1 MDGPRPVTLDEWEA
15 AAREVLPAGVF
26 DYIAGGAGAERTL
39 ADNEAAFGRMRVWP
53 RVLQRSGSPDPS
65 TEILGM
71 PLAFPVVVA
80 PWAFQSQV
88 HPDGEQATARAVAEL
103 GTAMCVSST
112 VLDGLEQVA
121 AAGDILWWQ
130 VYIWRD
136 REATAALLRRA
147 QAAGYRAVVWTVD
160 VPALGLRYRD
170 ARNGFQLPVGPAGTS
185 HEFDPAISWDDL
197 VWIRDQ
203 VPGMPVLVKGVVRPD
218 DARSAIDHGADGI
231 VVSNHGGRQLD
242 RSPAS
247 LDALP
252 GVVSAVEGRVPVLV
266 DGGVRHGVD
275 VLIALALGAA
285 AVLVARPTAWG
296 LAVDGQAG
304 VEAVLGFLRDGF
316 VNAMANAGCRT
327 VADIEASLLMPGGVG
342 NSV

>member
-1 MDGPRPVTLDEWEA
+1 MDGTRPVTIEEWEA
-15 AAREVLPAGVF
+15 VARDVLPAGVF

-39 ADNEAAFGRMRVWP
+39 TENEAAFERMRVWP
-53 RVLQRSGSPDPS
+53 RMLRASGSPDPR
-65 TEILGM
+65 TQVLGM
-71 PLAFPVVVA
+71 PLAFPVAIA

-88 HPDGEQATARAVAEL
+88 HPEGERATAAAAAAM

-112 VLDGLEQVA
+112 VLGGLEGVA

-130 VYIWRD
+130 LYIWRD
-136 REATAALLRRA
+136 REASAGLLRRA
-147 QAAGYRAVVWTVD
+147 QAAGFRAVVWTVD
-160 VPALGLRYRD
+160 VPVLGRRHRD
-170 ARNGFQLPVGPAGTS
+170 TRSGFVLPVGPAGTPQ
-185 HEFDPAISWDDL
+185 EFDPDISWADL
-197 VWIRDQ
+197 AWIRDQ
-203 VPGMPVLVKGVVRPD
+203 VPGMPILVKGVLRPD
-218 DARSAIDHGADGI
+218 DAEAAIEHGADGI

-242 RSPAS
+242 RAPAS

-252 GVVSAVEGRVPVLV
+252 GVVAVVNGRIPVLM
-266 DGGVRHGVD
+266 DGGVRDGVD
-275 VLIALALGAA
+275 VLVAMALGAT

-327 VADIEASLLMPGGVG
+327 VADIDAGLLRPT
-342 NSV
+342 

>member
-15 AAREVLPAGVF
+15 AARDVLSPGLF
-26 DYIAGGAGAERTL
+26 GYIAGGAGAEQTL
-39 ADNEAAFGRMRVWP
+39 ADNEAAFERMRIWP

-71 PLAFPVVVA
+71 PLAFPVAIA
-80 PWAFQSQV
+80 PWAFQWQV
-88 HPDGEQATARAVAEL
+88 HPDGEQATARAAAAL
-103 GTAMCVSST
+103 GAAMCVSST
-112 VLDGLEQVA
+112 VLDGLEHVA

-130 VYIWRD
+130 LYIWRD

-147 QAAGYRAVVWTVD
+147 QAAGYRALVWTVD
-160 VPALGLRYRD
+160 VPALGLRHRD
-170 ARNGFQLPVGPAGTS
+170 TRTEFSLPVGPVGTS
-185 HEFDPAISWDDL
+185 HEFDPEISWDDL
-197 VWIRDQ
+197 AWIRDQ
-203 VPGMPVLVKGVVRPD
+203 VPGMPVLVKGVLRPD
-218 DARSAIDHGADGI
+218 DAQAAIDHGADGV

-242 RSPAS
+242 RSPAT

-252 GVVSAVEGRVPVLV
+252 GVVAAVDGRVPVLV

-304 VEAVLGFLRDGF
+304 VEAVLAFLRDGF
-316 VNAMANAGCRT
+316 VNAMAIAGCRM
-327 VADIEASLLMPGGVG
+327 VADIDAALLRPE
-342 NSV
+342 

>member
-1 MDGPRPVTLDEWEA
+1 MDGARPVTIEEWEA
-15 AAREVLPAGVF
+15 VAREVLPVGVF

-39 ADNEAAFGRMRVWP
+39 AENEAAFERLRVWP
-53 RVLQRSGSPDPS
+53 RMLRASGSPDPH
-65 TEILGM
+65 TEVLGM
-71 PLAFPVVVA
+71 PLAFPIAIA

-88 HPDGEQATARAVAEL
+88 HPGGERATAAAAAAM

-112 VLDGLEQVA
+112 VLDGLEDVA
-121 AAGDILWWQ
+121 AAGGILWWQ
-130 VYIWRD
+130 LYIWRD
-136 REATAALLRRA
+136 REASAALLRRA
-147 QAAGYRAVVWTVD
+147 QAAGFRAVVWTVD
-160 VPALGLRYRD
+160 VPVLGLRHRD
-170 ARNGFQLPVGPAGTS
+170 TRSGFVLPVGPAGTPQ
-185 HEFDPAISWDDL
+185 EFDPDISWADL
-197 VWIRDQ
+197 AWIRDQ
-203 VPGMPVLVKGVVRPD
+203 VPGMPILVKGVLRPD
-218 DARSAIDHGADGI
+218 DAEAAIEHGADGI

-252 GVVSAVEGRVPVLV
+252 GVVAVVDGRVPVLM

-275 VLIALALGAA
+275 VLVAMALGAA

-304 VEAVLGFLRDGF
+304 VEAVLAFLRDGF

-327 VADIEASLLMPGGVG
+327 VADIDVSLLRPT
-342 NSV
+342 